1 MRSTFFLA
9 FLALAPVCRAQ
20 NTVTG
25 SGFFFSSDG
34 YLLTNLH
41 VVTGCQTAGVNI
53 RGLAVSAQVLSS
65 DAKNDLALLKTERSP
80 AFLQFRD
87 DQRLKLGESIVAVG
101 YPLAGVIASS
111 MNLTTG
117 TISALAG
124 IGDDT
129 RMIQFTAPVQ
139 PGNSGGPLLDQSGHV
154 VGVVTGK
161 LSPLWTAAHVGDLP
175 QNVNFAI
182 KASVVRDFLDSKGVD
197 YSTAPS
203 TATIATPIIAERI
216 KNAIVSIECAPPG
229 SGGIFASVPS
239 TTNES
244 VERRPIQR
252 ISDLKTIAVGN
263 LGDSIAASLV
273 REKLSNRLVKSGR
286 ITVVEDPQRA
296 EAVLTGVVGATP
308 YGRAETA
315 AFKLVTW
322 DGRIIWVGEDSTR
335 RPGSASTH
343 IADKIAGE
351 LLKAID
357 TDKKTRSHP
366 GF

>member
-161 LSPLWTAAHVGDLP
+161 LSPLLPGLIAFAAPRVARNSETSDPPKRPLDVTLLKGAQMRTILP
-175 QNVNFAI
+175 ATLLAI
-182 KASVVRDFLDSKGVD
+182 AIGFGSVQAQEVVVRV
-197 YSTAPS
+197 
-203 TATIATPIIAERI
+203 R
-216 KNAIVSIECAPPG
+216 PP
-229 SGGIFASVPS
+229 
-239 TTNES
+239 
-244 VERRPIQR
+244 
-252 ISDLKTIAVGN
+252 
-263 LGDSIAASLV
+263 
-273 REKLSNRLVKSGR
+273 RE
-286 ITVVEDPQRA
+286 VVETRVAAPGPGYVWIGGYHQWNGNAYVWAPGRW
-296 EAVLTGVVGATP
+296 EQPPRPHAVWVRHRWVHRHGGYV
-308 YGRAETA
+308 
-315 AFKLVTW
+315 LVEGHW
-322 DGRIIWVGEDSTR
+322 R
-335 RPGSASTH
+335 
-343 IADKIAGE
+343 
-351 LLKAID
+351 
-357 TDKKTRSHP
+357 
-366 GF
+366 